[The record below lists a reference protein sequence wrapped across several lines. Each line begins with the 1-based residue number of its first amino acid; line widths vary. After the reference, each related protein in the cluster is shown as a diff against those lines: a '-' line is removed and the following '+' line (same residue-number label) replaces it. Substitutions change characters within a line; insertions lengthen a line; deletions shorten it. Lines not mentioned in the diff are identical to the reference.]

1 MRKRRVLALLL
12 ALSLVVSGNGMTVLA
27 AEQGADM
34 PVSVSQ
40 EETQDIEDNSEE
52 KEDASG
58 STEEASGTEDTSGE
72 TNTPEEGS
80 PSDEE
85 GKNEEGD
92 TSQNPENPDNA
103 GEEEPSAPKDEDGEQ
118 DGDKPST
125 EDGEQN
131 GDQPSTEDGE
141 QNDDQPSTEDG
152 EDGKQ
157 DEAPDAETQDPAED
171 VQEPSV
177 SENDVEEAEEP
188 EEEVEE
194 MPGEVRMMTF
204 TDASGLQITFDATAA
219 EENADK
225 VTITEDGVLTAV
237 DASVK
242 GVIDL
247 RKKEFTAIG
256 EGAFSGRAITYVML
270 PKTVTSIGKSG
281 FSGCASLKGIS
292 IPSKLLTIG
301 ESAFENCR
309 ILTQLAIPNSV
320 TSIGANAFK
329 GDVRLFMVNMSSA
342 DYSRLESIG
351 DSAFEGCSV
360 LEFFCSDD
368 DYDLPDSLKTIGAS
382 AFKNCANIREVDM
395 PDGITSLGISAYQG
409 CMGLREVEIGS
420 SLVTVPEKAFAD
432 CPNLIEL
439 EFNTSVLGIY
449 KTIKT
454 LAFEN
459 CSSLAS
465 VDLPQKVSAVETD
478 AFKGCAKLLRIY
490 IRKDDA
496 ELANGAFPNNKE
508 KGMCIIGFK
517 DSTAAIYA
525 RENGEIRFI
534 PIDETGRGD
543 YYTYTADLKYP
554 AGKIEITVTKEN
566 SASATDIN
574 KITNKDGVE
583 PYNVGVKAGTECFVM
598 INWGQYRE
606 TMRLVP
612 GSLRCNGEEID
623 YDKSRDVYHFN
634 MPDGGAAITAEFEF
648 IDKENIVEGNKD
660 TIEGR
665 LSSDVD
671 YDFERN
677 IAYMQEGKSAK
688 FYLININSGKVT
700 RIPASKVTYRIAQGS
715 TKGIVSVDSEG
726 EVKALKEGT
735 AIVEAVVRTNSGEVI
750 KDVTVVVKAS
760 TGIDHIRVQLDEN
773 KYKTTLVVEKDEN
786 GLIDGVSLA
795 TTRVDAKEF
804 KFEIEADAFSAEDD
818 DKMKVAFNWVSSDTK
833 VARLKKSSTAA
844 GDSDNEITIPRGADG
859 EATITVSAK
868 GSDNRKVTKKFVV
881 SVQNYAPRLAES
893 KIVVN
898 PKQTESVA
906 TLGIIDAYGHD
917 VDTTKI
923 VEAYE
928 NKPGGNKV
936 SGFTFEFVK
945 KDGVVSTYKVKA
957 QGREQ
962 GTYDVKLK
970 VYVKVG
976 TVSTLYETPLTIVIK
991 ESQPKPTVSF
1001 DKKAEKINLF
1011 LANDGVEIQPVIGKL
1026 GEDVVSEFSLEP
1038 LTESGH
1044 NNYEDDK
1051 KFTENFQID
1060 PKKGTITQKADNL
1073 LKNKAG
1079 KPVLTGYLVLK
1090 FEGYGD
1096 LKKKYKI
1103 TIPTKTTAPAYVL
1116 DRTTDTFGTGFS
1128 TEQTVYLQLLDKKT
1142 KKPIE
1147 WDDGF
1152 ADGVTVNTDATTFL
1166 FAKPKMVSDESGKYV
1181 NIEVKI
1187 PANSANKTGKL
1198 VMQVRNSKWA
1208 EGKSFKYTYNIK
1220 IDNKPHKLSLKKST
1234 ITLNANYPERAE
1246 SFKLV
1251 SNHRDV
1257 ALTGKQS
1264 FVPQPTKKNADGFQ
1278 KLSVTCEDGE
1288 GTISFKSGGQDV
1300 AAGNYKYVYTYNDTA
1315 GKENKVALTVKV
1327 SKGAP
1332 TVSLKGTNALNL
1344 HAKDGERYVE
1354 TSEMTMTVKNLPNTQ
1369 KYLPGTEP
1377 SDKPDEGNTGDD
1389 GNQGGEN
1396 QGGDNTGDGGNQG
1409 GENQGG
1415 DNTGDDGSQ
1424 GGENQGGDNTGDGSN
1439 QGGENQGGDNTGD
1452 GSNQGGENQDGDN
1465 GSQGGGTTEGGT
1477 GTGNES
1483 IGSDQTQQP
1492 AMVSA
1497 LAQAETVKTTYEAT
1511 NPEFYSLNAEKT
1523 FKSILFTT
1531 KGYES
1536 KNPLEYFDFEWVEDK
1551 DGAGGKIRI
1560 SLKKAIETKTY
1571 TLTMN
1576 PVYQNG
1582 ETGSRKN
1589 EMQMTKAV
1597 SFKIKVYDSP
1607 ISSVRLSAKGKI
1619 NLLDRRAGDA
1629 KPEEFEYTEK
1639 NGICYTPTVANL
1651 KDTLK
1656 EVRLLS
1662 DYPGMGDYAD
1672 DAKRSTLFETHITED
1687 KKSFYIV
1694 PKEGV
1699 DLEKGKTYK
1708 VYAWLL
1714 MDGYKFGSATGD
1726 GIYTLTPIKV
1736 KTAEILPKV
1745 KTDKTAVNLYL
1756 SSKAYEATFIVE
1768 KSDEK
1773 SIGAIESVAFG
1784 EKDEKANDSFTVW
1797 GVPRDDGSLEVHLKL
1812 KNGVSYGC
1820 NTTNRIKMYIQFTGQ
1835 GTNTAGTPITMNV
1848 KINK

>member
-131 GDQPSTEDGE
+131 
-141 QNDDQPSTEDG
+141 DDQPSTEDG

-157 DEAPDAETQDPAED
+157 DETPDAETQDPAED

-188 EEEVEE
+188 EEELEE

-237 DASVK
+237 DPSVK

-301 ESAFENCR
+301 ESAFENCT

-320 TSIGANAFK
+320 TSIGAKAFK
-329 GDVRLFMVNMSSA
+329 DDARLFMVNMSSA

-351 DSAFEGCSV
+351 DSAFEGCQV

-382 AFKNCANIREVDM
+382 AFKNCENIREVDM

-420 SLVTVPEKAFAD
+420 SLATVPEKAFAD
-432 CPNLIEL
+432 CPDLIEL
-439 EFNTSVLGIY
+439 EFNTAVRGIS
-449 KTIKT
+449 KTIET
-454 LAFEN
+454 SAFEN

-465 VDLPQKVSAVETD
+465 VDFPQRVSAVKSD
-478 AFKGCAKLLRIY
+478 AFKGCAKLVRIY
-490 IRKDDA
+490 IRNDDA
-496 ELANGAFPNNKE
+496 ELADGAFPNNNE
-508 KGMCIIGFK
+508 NGMCIIGFK
-517 DSTAAIYA
+517 DSTAADYA
-525 RENGEIRFI
+525 SKNGGIRFI

-543 YYTYTADLKYP
+543 YYTYTADLNP
-554 AGKIEITVTKEN
+554 EGKIKITVTKEN

-574 KITNKDGVE
+574 EITNKDGVA

-598 INWGQYRE
+598 INWGQYKE
-606 TMRLVP
+606 IMRLVP

-623 YDKSRDVYHFN
+623 YDKSRGVYHFN
-634 MPDGGAAITAEFEF
+634 MPDGGAAITAAFEF
-648 IDKENIVEGNKD
+648 VDKDNIVEGNKD

-715 TKGIVSVDSEG
+715 TKGIVSVNSEG

-735 AIVEAVVRTNSGEVI
+735 AIVEAVVRTKSGEVI

-795 TTRVDAKEF
+795 TTSVNAKEF
-804 KFEIEADAFSAEDD
+804 KFEIEADAFSVEDD

-833 VARLKKSSTAA
+833 VARLKKSSTTA

-881 SVQNYAPRLAES
+881 SVQNYAPRLTES

-923 VEAYE
+923 IEAYE
-928 NKPGGNKV
+928 NKANGSKV

-945 KDGVVSTYKVKA
+945 EDGVVSTYKVKA

-976 TVSTLYETPLTIVIK
+976 TVSTPYETPLTIVIK

-1026 GEDVVSEFSLEP
+1026 GEDVVSEYSLEP

-1044 NNYEDDK
+1044 KNYEDDK

-1128 TEQTVYLQLLDKKT
+1128 AEQTVYLELLDKKT

-1147 WDDGF
+1147 WDNGF
-1152 ADGVTVNTDATTFL
+1152 VDGVTVDTDATTFL
-1166 FAKPKMVSDESGKYV
+1166 FAKLKMVPDESGKYV

-1198 VMQVRNSKWA
+1198 VMLVRNSKWA

-1264 FVPQPTKKNADGFQ
+1264 FAPQPTKKNADGFQ

-1396 QGGDNTGDGGNQG
+1396 QGGDNTGD
-1409 GENQGG
+1409 
-1415 DNTGDDGSQ
+1415 D
-1424 GGENQGGDNTGDGSN
+1424 
-1439 QGGENQGGDNTGD
+1439 
-1452 GSNQGGENQDGDN
+1452 

-1483 IGSDQTQQP
+1483 TGSDQTQQP

-1589 EMQMTKAV
+1589 EMKMTKAV

-1619 NLLDRRAGDA
+1619 NLLDRRAGNV

-1714 MDGYKFGSATGD
+1714 MDGYKFGSTTGD

-1756 SSKAYEATFIVE
+1756 SSKAYEATFLVQ

-1773 SIGAIESVAFG
+1773 SIGAIESVAFA
-1784 EKDEKANDSFTVW
+1784 ENDEKANDSFTVW

>member
-131 GDQPSTEDGE
+131 
-141 QNDDQPSTEDG
+141 DDQPSTEDG

-157 DEAPDAETQDPAED
+157 DETPDAETQDPAED

-188 EEEVEE
+188 EEELEE

-237 DASVK
+237 DPSVK

-301 ESAFENCR
+301 ESAFENCT

-320 TSIGANAFK
+320 TSIGAKAFK
-329 GDVRLFMVNMSSA
+329 DDARLFMVNMSSA

-351 DSAFEGCSV
+351 DSAFEGCQV

-382 AFKNCANIREVDM
+382 AFKNCENIREVDM

-420 SLVTVPEKAFAD
+420 SLATVPEKAFAD
-432 CPNLIEL
+432 CPDLIEL
-439 EFNTSVLGIY
+439 EFNTAVRGIS
-449 KTIKT
+449 KTIET
-454 LAFEN
+454 SAFEN

-465 VDLPQKVSAVETD
+465 VDFPQRVSAVKSD
-478 AFKGCAKLLRIY
+478 AFKGCAKLVRIY
-490 IRKDDA
+490 IRNDDA
-496 ELANGAFPNNKE
+496 ELADGAFPNNNE
-508 KGMCIIGFK
+508 NGMCIIGFK
-517 DSTAAIYA
+517 DSTAADYA
-525 RENGEIRFI
+525 SKNGGIRFI

-543 YYTYTADLKYP
+543 YYTYTADLNP
-554 AGKIEITVTKEN
+554 EGKIKITVTKEN

-574 KITNKDGVE
+574 EITNKDGVA

-598 INWGQYRE
+598 INWGQYKE
-606 TMRLVP
+606 IMRLVP

-623 YDKSRDVYHFN
+623 YDKSRGVYHFN
-634 MPDGGAAITAEFEF
+634 MPDGGAAITAAFEF
-648 IDKENIVEGNKD
+648 VDKDNIVEGNKD

-715 TKGIVSVDSEG
+715 TKGIVSVNSEG

-735 AIVEAVVRTNSGEVI
+735 AIVEAVVRTKSGEVI

-795 TTRVDAKEF
+795 TTSVNAKEF
-804 KFEIEADAFSAEDD
+804 KFEIEADAFSVEDD

-833 VARLKKSSTAA
+833 VARLKKSSTTA

-881 SVQNYAPRLAES
+881 SVQNYAPRLTES

-923 VEAYE
+923 IEAYE
-928 NKPGGNKV
+928 NKANGSKV

-945 KDGVVSTYKVKA
+945 EDGVVSTYKVKA

-976 TVSTLYETPLTIVIK
+976 TVSTPYETPLTIVIK

-1026 GEDVVSEFSLEP
+1026 GEDVVSEYSLEP

-1044 NNYEDDK
+1044 KNYEDDK

-1128 TEQTVYLQLLDKKT
+1128 AEQTVYLELLDKKT

-1147 WDDGF
+1147 WDNGF
-1152 ADGVTVNTDATTFL
+1152 VDGVTVDTDATTFL
-1166 FAKPKMVSDESGKYV
+1166 FAKLKMVPDESGKYV

-1198 VMQVRNSKWA
+1198 VMLVRNSKWA

-1264 FVPQPTKKNADGFQ
+1264 FAPQPTKKNADGFQ

-1396 QGGDNTGDGGNQG
+1396 QGGDNTGDG
-1409 GENQGG
+1409 
-1415 DNTGDDGSQ
+1415 
-1424 GGENQGGDNTGDGSN
+1424 
-1439 QGGENQGGDNTGD
+1439 
-1452 GSNQGGENQDGDN
+1452 NQGGENQDGDN
-1465 GSQGGGTTEGGT
+1465 GGQGGGTTEGGT

-1483 IGSDQTQQP
+1483 TGSDQTQQP

-1589 EMQMTKAV
+1589 EMKMTKAV

-1619 NLLDRRAGDA
+1619 NLLDRRAGNV

-1714 MDGYKFGSATGD
+1714 MDGYKFGSTTGD

-1756 SSKAYEATFIVE
+1756 SSKAYEATFLVQ

-1773 SIGAIESVAFG
+1773 SIGAIESVAFA
-1784 EKDEKANDSFTVW
+1784 ENDEKANDSFTVW